1 MSFKSLSHFI
11 NNLKREN
18 EILVIKEFVDP
29 VLHISEI
36 TDRISSQEGGGKA
49 LLFENNGTKFPLLI
63 NAFGSQ
69 KRICMA
75 LNINDIDEVGQEIEK
90 LITFFMSKKNS
101 LYSKIKILPELNH
114 LSSLFPKQIKGKGEC
129 QEIICKT
136 PDLSIFPIL
145 KCWPADGGR
154 FITLPLVHTKDPNT
168 GLRNVGMYRMQIFD
182 KDLTGMHWHNH
193 KTGYKHYLEYKK
205 QGKKMPVAVALG
217 GDPTYTYSATAPLPE
232 NLDEYILAGFLR
244 KQKVE
249 LVKCITQDIEVPK
262 DVDIVIEGY
271 VDPEEDLILEGPFGD
286 HTGFYSLPDLY
297 PRFHVTCITH
307 KKDAVY
313 PATIVGI
320 PPQEDAWIAKATERI
335 FLMPLKIAVLPEIAD
350 IDLPVAGVAHNL
362 TIVKIKKQ
370 FSYQQLKA
378 MNTLWGAGQ
387 MMFNKILIITDENVD
402 IHNYFEL
409 LKYILEN
416 VDIANDIYF
425 SSGTL
430 DVLDHSS
437 SKISVGGKMFID
449 ATKKF
454 FEENKDIYNKS
465 KSALNIDINNIKN
478 SNPEI
483 VAINDKLLKDN
494 ISLIVISIV
503 KNKSNQVNEISNN
516 ILKNQDLRNIKIII
530 FVDKE
535 VDIYDLSMVTW
546 VCCNNIDP
554 QRDSKIINNLD
565 KNSQIIIDG
574 TRKTKIY
581 DKFER
586 DWPNI
591 IISDDITINQI
602 DNIWDKLNIGE
613 FVKSPSLKYKNLKYS
628 EGAVAEEFQKP
639 E

>member
-1 MSFKSLSHFI
+1 MSFKSLNHFI
-11 NNLKREN
+11 NNLKKKN

-29 VLHISEI
+29 VLQISEI
-36 TDRISSQEGGGKA
+36 ADRISSQEGGGKA

-75 LNINDIDEVGQEIEK
+75 LNINDIDDVGQEIEK
-90 LITFFMSKKNS
+90 LMKSFMSKKSS
-101 LYSKIKILPELNH
+101 LYSKIKLLPELNH
-114 LSSLFPKQIKGKGEC
+114 LSSLFPKVIKGKGEC
-129 QEIICKT
+129 QEVICKT

-168 GLRNVGMYRMQIFD
+168 GVRNVGMYRMQIFD

-217 GDPTYTYSATAPLPE
+217 GDPAYTYSATAPLPE

-271 VDPEEDLILEGPFGD
+271 VDPEEDLISEGPFGD

-335 FLMPLKIAVLPEIAD
+335 FLMPLKMAILPEIVD

-416 VDIANDIYF
+416 VDIANDI
-425 SSGTL
+425 TL
-430 DVLDHSS
+430 V
-437 SKISVGGKMFID
+437 
-449 ATKKF
+449 
-454 FEENKDIYNKS
+454 
-465 KSALNIDINNIKN
+465 
-478 SNPEI
+478 
-483 VAINDKLLKDN
+483 
-494 ISLIVISIV
+494 
-503 KNKSNQVNEISNN
+503 Q
-516 ILKNQDLRNIKIII
+516 
-530 FVDKE
+530 
-535 VDIYDLSMVTW
+535 
-546 VCCNNIDP
+546 
-554 QRDSKIINNLD
+554 
-565 KNSQIIIDG
+565 
-574 TRKTKIY
+574 
-581 DKFER
+581 ER
-586 DWPNI
+586 
-591 IISDDITINQI
+591 
-602 DNIWDKLNIGE
+602 LM
-613 FVKSPSLKYKNLKYS
+613 Y
-628 EGAVAEEFQKP
+628 
-639 E
+639 